1 MKKENIFK
9 YLYVISTLLIIGCFI
24 LIGIDWYNYGV
35 EDSAPFSAFIIVRI
49 IEFIIPSIIIAIIA
63 RIMKKKY
70 NK

>member
-35 EDSAPFSAFIIVRI
+35 EDSAPFYVFILVRV

-63 RIMKKKY
+63 KIMKKKY